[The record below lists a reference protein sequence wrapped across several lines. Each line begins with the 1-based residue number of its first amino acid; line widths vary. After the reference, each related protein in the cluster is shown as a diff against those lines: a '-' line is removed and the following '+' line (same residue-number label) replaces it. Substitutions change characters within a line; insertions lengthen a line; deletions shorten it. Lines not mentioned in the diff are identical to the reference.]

1 MTAVHAVLADGTV
14 AHEDKRMYQCA
25 AAEVVAGCIRGF
37 TRGTTSAAGDTPG
50 DALTEQ
56 LWEHIMP
63 LLELQLADT
72 SLDSSVDW
80 CDAVRLCY
88 DTSTAADSAAAA
100 ATAAL
105 LEPLTLLLCSNVQ
118 AVLSSTAARD
128 DFAEQTL
135 WLRLLQ
141 PALIELAAGPPD
153 SANRAQIAAET
164 LCPLLLQC
172 LGHPYKGCRAEI
184 ARCLFLL
191 LCFAKPPQS
200 WLQGAVAAAKTAVLG
215 TDIAE
220 SAAAVLQALTVG
232 DAPGSNVDSDV
243 AMSVD
248 DVSSSSISASNSA
261 SSSDTAA
268 AAAVKARSL
277 RMETVLLLLHQ
288 AVSVGDSVLYLQVL
302 VPLLPSAFECVR
314 DANLET
320 AALGKFTCM
329 CIAQALHLYS
339 RPLVPTSNGDSD
351 MQADEQQQQP
361 LITQLVHTVAQ
372 LATQH
377 SSWQVRTT
385 AAAFAGVFA
394 TQHLF
399 SLTAAEHRELDAAL
413 LQSLGDSRREVS
425 QQACAALTTRIAML
439 DAAAVRTLCARF
451 VTAADGIAA
460 AAKKR
465 RKLARRAGIASGS
478 TSASSSGATGVAAVS
493 SEEETASAQLRM
505 TSVLGL
511 SAIVG
516 AYPYDVP
523 PYVPQALVALSRH
536 ADAGLH
542 VKETVTH
549 TFKEFKRLHQ
559 DNWAVHSQAFTAD
572 QLD

>member
-1 MTAVHAVLADGTV
+1 
-14 AHEDKRMYQCA
+14 
-25 AAEVVAGCIRGF
+25 
-37 TRGTTSAAGDTPG
+37 
-50 DALTEQ
+50 
-56 LWEHIMP
+56 
-63 LLELQLADT
+63 
-72 SLDSSVDW
+72 
-80 CDAVRLCY
+80 
-88 DTSTAADSAAAA
+88 
-100 ATAAL
+100 
-105 LEPLTLLLCSNVQ
+105 
-118 AVLSSTAARD
+118 
-128 DFAEQTL
+128 
-135 WLRLLQ
+135 
-141 PALIELAAGPPD
+141 
-153 SANRAQIAAET
+153 
-164 LCPLLLQC
+164 
-172 LGHPYKGCRAEI
+172 
-184 ARCLFLL
+184 
-191 LCFAKPPQS
+191 
-200 WLQGAVAAAKTAVLG
+200 VLG

-220 SAAAVLQALTVG
+220 SAAAVLQTLTVG
-232 DAPGSNVDSDV
+232 DAPSSDVDSDV

-248 DVSSSSISASNSA
+248 DVSSSSASNSA

-268 AAAVKARSL
+268 AAAAVKVRSL

-339 RPLVPTSNGDSD
+339 RPLITSNGDSD
-351 MQADEQQQQP
+351 MQAEEEQQP

-399 SLTAAEHRELDAAL
+399 SLTAAEHRELDTAL

-451 VTAADGIAA
+451 VTAADSIAA

-465 RKLARRAGIASGS
+465 RKLARRAGNASGS
-478 TSASSSGATGVAAVS
+478 TSASSSATAVAAVT
-493 SEEETASAQLRM
+493 SEEEAASALLRM

-523 PYVPQALVALSRH
+523 PYVSLAAIYL
-536 ADAGLH
+536 
-542 VKETVTH
+542 
-549 TFKEFKRLHQ
+549 
-559 DNWAVHSQAFTAD
+559 
-572 QLD
+572 

>member
-1 MTAVHAVLADGTV
+1 
-14 AHEDKRMYQCA
+14 
-25 AAEVVAGCIRGF
+25 
-37 TRGTTSAAGDTPG
+37 
-50 DALTEQ
+50 
-56 LWEHIMP
+56 
-63 LLELQLADT
+63 
-72 SLDSSVDW
+72 
-80 CDAVRLCY
+80 
-88 DTSTAADSAAAA
+88 
-100 ATAAL
+100 
-105 LEPLTLLLCSNVQ
+105 
-118 AVLSSTAARD
+118 
-128 DFAEQTL
+128 
-135 WLRLLQ
+135 
-141 PALIELAAGPPD
+141 
-153 SANRAQIAAET
+153 
-164 LCPLLLQC
+164 
-172 LGHPYKGCRAEI
+172 
-184 ARCLFLL
+184 
-191 LCFAKPPQS
+191 
-200 WLQGAVAAAKTAVLG
+200 VAAAQTAVLG

-220 SAAAVLQALTVG
+220 SAAAVLQTLTVG
-232 DAPGSNVDSDV
+232 DAPQSDVDSDV

-248 DVSSSSISASNSA
+248 DVNSSTT
-261 SSSDTAA
+261 SSSDTAT

-339 RPLVPTSNGDSD
+339 RPLTTTSSTDSD
-351 MQADEQQQQP
+351 VQAEEQQQP

-413 LQSLGDSRREVS
+413 LQSLGDARREVS

-439 DAAAVRTLCARF
+439 DAAAVRALCARF
-451 VTAADGIAA
+451 VAAADSIAA

-465 RKLARRAGIASGS
+465 RKLARRSVVAGGS
-478 TSASSSGATGVAAVS
+478 TSSSSSAVAAVS
-493 SEEETASAQLRM
+493 SEDETASAQLRM

-523 PYVPQALVALSRH
+523 PYVSLGQRYELCYALVYK
-536 ADAGLH
+536 DCM
-542 VKETVTH
+542 
-549 TFKEFKRLHQ
+549 
-559 DNWAVHSQAFTAD
+559 
-572 QLD
+572 

>member
-1 MTAVHAVLADGTV
+1 MH
-14 AHEDKRMYQCA
+14 C
-25 AAEVVAGCIRGF
+25 
-37 TRGTTSAAGDTPG
+37 DT
-50 DALTEQ
+50 Q
-56 LWEHIMP
+56 
-63 LLELQLADT
+63 
-72 SLDSSVDW
+72 
-80 CDAVRLCY
+80 
-88 DTSTAADSAAAA
+88 
-100 ATAAL
+100 
-105 LEPLTLLLCSNVQ
+105 
-118 AVLSSTAARD
+118 
-128 DFAEQTL
+128 
-135 WLRLLQ
+135 Q
-141 PALIELAAGPPD
+141 PALIELAAGPPA

-215 TDIAE
+215 ADIAE
-220 SAAAVLQALTVG
+220 SAAAVLQTLTVD
-232 DAPGSNVDSDV
+232 DAPGSDVDSDV

-248 DVSSSSISASNSA
+248 DVSSSS
-261 SSSDTAA
+261 SDTAA
-268 AAAVKARSL
+268 AAAKARSL

-339 RPLVPTSNGDSD
+339 RPLVTTSDGDSD
-351 MQADEQQQQP
+351 MQAEEQQQP

-377 SSWQVRTT
+377 TSWQVRTT
-385 AAAFAGVFA
+385 AAAFTGVFA

-451 VTAADGIAA
+451 VTAADSIAA

-478 TSASSSGATGVAAVS
+478 GSASSSSDIAAVS
-493 SEEETASAQLRM
+493 SEEEAASAQLRM

-516 AYPYDVP
+516 AYPYDAP
-523 PYVPQALVALSRH
+523 PYVSLAALCNI
-536 ADAGLH
+536 
-542 VKETVTH
+542 VKCL
-549 TFKEFKRLHQ
+549 R
-559 DNWAVHSQAFTAD
+559 AVIIH
-572 QLD
+572 